1 MATTRAQPTALP
13 RARRNHAEPKRTRS
27 VPRPTAG
34 RLYLIVAGAALA
46 FAAISL
52 LYPSTPNYDPW
63 AWVIWGREIVHFDLI
78 TSGGPT
84 WKPLPMI
91 FTTLFAPLGGAA
103 PDLWL
108 VIARAGGIMAVAMA
122 FALAFRLTRAVIGPT
137 RSEARSTGQPP
148 TQVLAKLPPLLAG
161 AAAAIGVLVLS
172 GYVYDVTLGYS
183 EGLLMSFTLL
193 AILRHLD
200 GNRVQAFIFAFAASL
215 DRPEIWPFLGLYAI
229 YLWRKEPR
237 ARRLIVILLAL
248 IVPLWFLPDL
258 VGSGSLLRGVKYALV
273 VGNGVST
280 AHCPFCAE
288 ITTVAWPLVITPF
301 KISVAL
307 FLVAIP
313 VGLTRALRLGRAD
326 WIRTAVDI
334 VKTHRVVLATMLF
347 GITLFVEDAVLTQ
360 FGSSGNNRYVFLAA
374 SMLIIGGAVAWA
386 GAMTWLGNVFARF
399 SGPALGVVCAL
410 LVSVS
415 AFVAVSPTR
424 GSTLVRVSPTL
435 HALRFEAEQREDL
448 PKAVRLAGGIR
459 RLASCGPIV
468 TNPSTAPLLAW
479 VLRMPI
485 DKLQSLTGHVLV
497 QMSAYNGAGLLP
509 TAPSSQYR
517 LVAQVRTVRIL
528 SDCF

>member
-1 MATTRAQPTALP
+1 
-13 RARRNHAEPKRTRS
+13 
-27 VPRPTAG
+27 
-34 RLYLIVAGAALA
+34 
-46 FAAISL
+46 
-52 LYPSTPNYDPW
+52 
-63 AWVIWGREIVHFDLI
+63 
-78 TSGGPT
+78 
-84 WKPLPMI
+84 
-91 FTTLFAPLGGAA
+91 
-103 PDLWL
+103 
-108 VIARAGGIMAVAMA
+108 
-122 FALAFRLTRAVIGPT
+122 
-137 RSEARSTGQPP
+137 
-148 TQVLAKLPPLLAG
+148 
-161 AAAAIGVLVLS
+161 
-172 GYVYDVTLGYS
+172 
-183 EGLLMSFTLL
+183 
-193 AILRHLD
+193 
-200 GNRVQAFIFAFAASL
+200 
-215 DRPEIWPFLGLYAI
+215 
-229 YLWRKEPR
+229 
-237 ARRLIVILLAL
+237 
-248 IVPLWFLPDL
+248 
-258 VGSGSLLRGVKYALV
+258 
-273 VGNGVST
+273 
-280 AHCPFCAE
+280 
-288 ITTVAWPLVITPF
+288 VITPF

-374 SMLIIGGAVAWA
+374 TMLIIGGAVAWA

-448 PKAVRLAGGIR
+448 PKAVRLAGGVT

-528 SDCF
+528 SNCF

>member
-1 MATTRAQPTALP
+1 MALP
-13 RARRNHAEPKRTRS
+13 RARRE
-27 VPRPTAG
+27 RPSLRRRLPGPPPTPG

-46 FAAISL
+46 LATVSL

-63 AWVIWGREIVHFDLI
+63 AWVIWGREIIHFDLV

-122 FALAFRLTRAVIGPT
+122 FALAFRLTRAAIGPT
-137 RSEARSTGQPP
+137 RSAARSTRQP
-148 TQVLAKLPPLLAG
+148 TAAVLAELPPLLAG
-161 AAAAIGVLVLS
+161 TAAAVGVLVLS
-172 GYVYDVTLGYS
+172 QYVYDVTLGYS
-183 EGLLMSFTLL
+183 EGLLMCVTLL

-200 GNRVQAFIFAFAASL
+200 GNRVQAFAFGFAASL

-237 ARRLIVILLAL
+237 ARKLIVMLLAL
-248 IVPLWFLPDL
+248 IVPLWLLPDL
-258 VGSGSLLRGVKYALV
+258 VGSGSLLRGVKYALIAK
-273 VGNGVST
+273 NGVAT
-280 AHCPFCAE
+280 AHCPFCTE

-307 FLVAIP
+307 FLVAVP
-313 VGLTRALRLGRAD
+313 VGLTRALRLGGAA
-326 WIRTAVDI
+326 WIRTVVNMVLA
-334 VKTHRVVLATMLF
+334 HRVVLATVLF
-347 GITLFVEDAVLTQ
+347 GITLFVEDAALTQ

-386 GAMTWLGNVFARF
+386 GAMIWLGNVLARF

-424 GSTLVRVSPTL
+424 GSTLIRVGPTL
-435 HALRFEAEQREDL
+435 HALRFEAEQRADL
-448 PKAVRLAGGIR
+448 PEAVRLAGGVK
-459 RLASCGPIV
+459 RLESCGPIA
-468 TNPSTAPLLAW
+468 TNPSTAPQLAW
-479 VLRMPI
+479 VLRTPI
-485 DKLQSLTGHVLV
+485 NQLQSLTGHVLV
-497 QMSAYNGAGLLP
+497 QMAAYQGAGLLP
-509 TAPSSQYR
+509 SAPSSQYR